1 MFYQRLPKLAGG
13 IEGGEVE
20 NTVKA
25 LNGKRK
31 QRDDGIDSNL
41 LQKRHRFLVKDREL
55 WCEIIQC
62 RWHHFTFE
70 FLVSLTVMWF
80 NSHHL
85 LNKLSLAVTV
95 VQVCKFGPHPEE

>member
-31 QRDDGIDSNL
+31 QRGDGSDSNL

-70 FLVSLTVMWF
+70 FWVSLTVMS